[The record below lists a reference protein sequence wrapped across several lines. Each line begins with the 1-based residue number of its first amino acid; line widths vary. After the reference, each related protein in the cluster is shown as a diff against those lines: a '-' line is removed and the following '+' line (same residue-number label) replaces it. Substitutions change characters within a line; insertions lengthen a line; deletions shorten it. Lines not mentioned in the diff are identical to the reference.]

1 MIAKEYYSVRSDAIR
16 AKEKRDKKG
25 QEQAGLA
32 IRKLKQEISALG
44 KV

>member
-1 MIAKEYYSVRSDAIR
+1 MITKEYYSARSKAIK

-32 IRKLKQEISALG
+32 IRQLKQEISALG
-44 KV
+44 